1 MGLKVSDIMTR
12 TVVTVDMDETVQRV
26 KSIFDDS
33 KFHHLVVTEN
43 ARVAGIIS
51 DRDLLKNLSPF
62 IGNEYLERK
71 QDSNTL
77 NRKAHQIMTRHP
89 VLVKEEMDVVEATEL
104 LLRKGVSCLPV
115 VGKELHI
122 VGIITWRDLLKVCYM
137 CQGPAADRHAA

>member
-1 MGLKVSDIMTR
+1 MALKISDIMTR
-12 TVVTVDMDETVQRV
+12 VVVTVDMDETVQRV
-26 KSIFDDS
+26 QAIFEES

-43 ARVAGIIS
+43 ARVVGIIS
-51 DRDLLKNLSPF
+51 DRDLLKNISPF
-62 IGNEYLERK
+62 LGNQYLERK
-71 QDSNTL
+71 QDANLL

-89 VLVKEEMDVVEATEL
+89 TLVKENMDVVEATEL